1 MLVSAR
7 LEPSSFYAASAIA
20 AAMRILA
27 RSIVASSGWAGGSTA
42 PIPAMPAAS
51 MKCPAAHSSFMSAHT
66 APTSLTSEASEG
78 NTWTALVLRFIS
90 LFARS
95 WTLFVLRRSLCSAG
109 NPR

>member
-42 PIPAMPAAS
+42 PIPAMPAALNLNL
-51 MKCPAAHSSFMSAHT
+51 PHF
-66 APTSLTSEASEG
+66 
-78 NTWTALVLRFIS
+78 R
-90 LFARS
+90 
-95 WTLFVLRRSLCSAG
+95 
-109 NPR
+109 